1 MPPESGGEVFARRR
15 LADFGGGGGGD
26 ALRRFLT
33 AMATSCLSLA
43 LTGKEGRESTSM
55 RKPGRA
61 GVGVGV
67 VDVDSHSGKTDW
79 LAGMEGEGARDMLPE
94 RSAMYM
100 ACGTTAAGLLSCPCV
115 CYVYTLLLF
124 SARCFLPRSFAR
136 CIQSLPA
143 HP

>member
-1 MPPESGGEVFARRR
+1 
-15 LADFGGGGGGD
+15 
-26 ALRRFLT
+26 
-33 AMATSCLSLA
+33 MATSCLSLA

-94 RSAMYM
+94 RSAMCM
-100 ACGTTAAGLLSCPCV
+100 ACGTDCRWPALVSLCLLCLYSSS
-115 CYVYTLLLF
+115 LLGALF
-124 SARCFLPRSFAR
+124 PSSQLCQTHTVPPSS
-136 CIQSLPA
+136 SLNYKESRTHNPYI
-143 HP
+143 